1 MRTKLIKIIAQMNWL
16 FAKVMFYLL
25 TQHKEKDMTSL
36 EKLLEL
42 ATALLAKLQEIQL
55 LVSQG
60 VITQEQVI
68 SNLQP
73 LLDKADEILDGQ

>member
-1 MRTKLIKIIAQMNWL
+1 MNWL